1 MLALRIF
8 CLFLYS
14 CFPLDLWFSLMVV
27 LSNACWKREGSP
39 CWAAALSP
47 GSLLWYCVL
56 WIKPA
61 WLPWILTPVSWLPC
75 CSGFLFMCLQTRWWV
90 ATPHFLSFSPPVSRV
105 EFLKT
110 VLCLF
115 WFDFLVLWG
124 GMVSLIPLFYFCV
137 VLLEKSFMLMVF
149 FLFLIFAKLLL
160 MVLHVLAGFD
170 VAIRGIRWPEIKPF
184 FMVIFFPKHLISL
197 LVHVA
202 YLCTYISRGIMSC
215 IKLYLICLDHV

>member
-1 MLALRIF
+1 MPAGNGREAPAELQRSLQG
-8 CLFLYS
+8 LFSGTAS
-14 CFPLDLWFSLMVV
+14 CGSSQHGFPEFSLPSHGCPAVQASSLCACKLGGEWQHLISFPFLPQSHV
-27 LSNACWKREGSP
+27 LNFWK
-39 CWAAALSP
+39 
-47 GSLLWYCVL
+47 
-56 WIKPA
+56 
-61 WLPWILTPVSWLPC
+61 
-75 CSGFLFMCLQTRWWV
+75 LFFR
-90 ATPHFLSFSPPVSRV
+90 
-105 EFLKT
+105 
-110 VLCLF
+110 LF

-149 FLFLIFAKLLL
+149 FLFLIFVKLLL